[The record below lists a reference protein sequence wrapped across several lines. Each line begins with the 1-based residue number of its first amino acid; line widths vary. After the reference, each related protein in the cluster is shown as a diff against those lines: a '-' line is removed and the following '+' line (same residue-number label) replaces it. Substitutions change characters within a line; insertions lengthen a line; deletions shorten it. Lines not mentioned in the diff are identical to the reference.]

1 MNLSSVDVAREIETM
16 GFPASTPQIVGYCE
30 QVFAFLDE
38 DVSSLADARNL
49 LAILRK
55 EALMVP
61 PHHELTVAMAEWGMT
76 GVQIPAWVRPRSMDE
91 VAHHMLHALLER
103 LISVLLNRHL
113 NPGQEKRL
121 ASLERGR
128 ANSAR
133 KALKAGRFPRQDWGV
148 EVLA

>member
-1 MNLSSVDVAREIETM
+1 M
-16 GFPASTPQIVGYCE
+16 GFPAPPPEIVGYCE

-38 DVSSLADARNL
+38 DVSSIADARNL

-61 PHHELTVAMAEWGMT
+61 PHRELTLAMVQWGMT

-103 LISVLLNRHL
+103 LLSTLLMRHL
-113 NPGQEKRL
+113 NPEQEKKLTSR
-121 ASLERGR
+121 ERGR
-128 ANSAR
+128 ASSAR
-133 KALKAGRFPRQDWGV
+133 KALKAGRLPRQDWRV
-148 EVLA
+148 EVLT